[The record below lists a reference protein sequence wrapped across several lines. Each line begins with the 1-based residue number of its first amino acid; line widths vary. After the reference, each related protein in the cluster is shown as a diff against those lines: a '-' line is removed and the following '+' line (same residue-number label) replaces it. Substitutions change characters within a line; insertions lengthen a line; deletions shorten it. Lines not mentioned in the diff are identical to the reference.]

1 MGATIHQANPKRAME
16 KFDCIVIGGGP
27 AGSTA
32 AALVAQAGL
41 RTLLLEREQFPRFQV
56 GGSLMP
62 ESYWTLQRLGVL
74 PQLKASRYPCKASV
88 QFVSHTGEELPPFY
102 FHEADPRECSQTWQV
117 LRSEF
122 DQLLFE
128 NAREHGADG
137 RLGCRV
143 IDVLF
148 EGGQAMGVVARVAG
162 DEQPR
167 TIQGDVIIDATG
179 RQALIA
185 SNLGLRQEVTQW
197 RKATIWAYPRG
208 GRRDAGI
215 NAGATVI
222 LKAANRRSWFWYVP
236 LADDLVSVG
245 LVADTD
251 YLFSGR
257 GKPESVFEE
266 ELCHCPAVLQR
277 LMNAE
282 LVSDFRVLKDFSYV
296 AQETAGDGWVLVGD
310 ALGFVDPLFASGG
323 YLAMKSAEMA
333 ADCVIAGLQQGDL
346 SAAQMGAWAGEFQQ
360 GVHWMR
366 KLAESFYHDG
376 FCVEEFLRDYPQH
389 RLHLTN
395 LLAGKVFDED
405 AGLLFEDLDPWLAAR
420 QPANGH
426 AALQDHPAWH
436 TPAASRGSN
445 LPLN

>member
-1 MGATIHQANPKRAME
+1 
-16 KFDCIVIGGGP
+16 
-27 AGSTA
+27 
-32 AALVAQAGL
+32 
-41 RTLLLEREQFPRFQV
+41 
-56 GGSLMP
+56 
-62 ESYWTLQRLGVL
+62 
-74 PQLKASRYPCKASV
+74 
-88 QFVSHTGEELPPFY
+88 
-102 FHEADPRECSQTWQV
+102 
-117 LRSEF
+117 
-122 DQLLFE
+122 
-128 NAREHGADG
+128 
-137 RLGCRV
+137 
-143 IDVLF
+143 
-148 EGGQAMGVVARVAG
+148 
-162 DEQPR
+162 
-167 TIQGDVIIDATG
+167 
-179 RQALIA
+179 
-185 SNLGLRQEVTQW
+185 VTQW
-197 RKATIWAYPRG
+197 SKATIWAYYRG

-346 SAAQMGAWAGEFQQ
+346 SAAQLGAWAGEFQQ

-366 KLAESFYHDG
+366 KLAEAFYHDG
-376 FCVEEFLRDYPQH
+376 FCVEEF
-389 RLHLTN
+389 
-395 LLAGKVFDED
+395 
-405 AGLLFEDLDPWLAAR
+405 
-420 QPANGH
+420 
-426 AALQDHPAWH
+426 
-436 TPAASRGSN
+436 
-445 LPLN
+445 